1 MTRKTF
7 AVHDA
12 TAAAT
17 SRWPHDPSAAP
28 LGQASDEQPGTFR
41 ELADHCRDV
50 VWVRDAQNAELTYV
64 NPAYRSLWG
73 RDAEDVRDPDTGWIG
88 AIHPDDRPRV
98 LEALRPDAL
107 RRGFQEEYRLV
118 HPDATRWV
126 HDRGVAV
133 PDPDGVVRRIVGIA
147 EDITERRALE
157 QQLVGS
163 QKLEGMGRLA
173 GGVAHD
179 FNNLLTAILGYSESI
194 VRQSD
199 PRDPLRAEALEIQR
213 AGEKAAALTRQLLAF
228 SKRQALKMTVVD
240 LNVIVRDVHQML
252 DRLIG
257 EHIAIEPRLATDLD
271 AVTADSTQLEQ
282 IVVNL
287 ALNARDAMPHGG
299 RLTITTTTADRAESD
314 SGAFT
319 MPAGRFTILSVADTG
334 TGMDAQTRAQIFE
347 PFFTTKGPGEGSGL
361 GLATV
366 YGTVKQLGGYIE
378 VESRLGEGTC
388 FTISLPC
395 TNQPAEPPTPRP
407 EPVAAAPGRGETILL
422 VEDDP
427 AVRAFTGHALRC
439 AGYHV
444 LDAESPEVA
453 LRLAAETH
461 GAIDGVLTDVIMPG
475 MNGKQMVT
483 RLERICPDAKVL
495 YMSGYS
501 GTTYFDPSIV
511 DPARERLLEKPF
523 TRDTLLQTMRDVLEG
538 TVMIN
543 PGDRLA

>member
-1 MTRKTF
+1 M
-7 AVHDA
+7 
-12 TAAAT
+12 
-17 SRWPHDPSAAP
+17 
-28 LGQASDEQPGTFR
+28 
-41 ELADHCRDV
+41 
-50 VWVRDAQNAELTYV
+50 WVRDARNAELTYV

-73 RDAEDVRDPDTGWIG
+73 RDAEDTRDPDTGWVG
-88 AIHPDDRPRV
+88 TIHDDDRPRV
-98 LEALRPDAL
+98 REALRPDAL

-118 HPDATRWV
+118 HPDGTRCV

-194 VRQSD
+194 VRHSD

-240 LNVIVRDVHQML
+240 LNVIIRDVHQML

-257 EHIAIEPRLATDLD
+257 EHIAIEPLLAADLD

-287 ALNARDAMPHGG
+287 ALNAATPCQGG

-319 MPAGRFTILSVADTG
+319 MP
-334 TGMDAQTRAQIFE
+334 
-347 PFFTTKGPGEGSGL
+347 
-361 GLATV
+361 
-366 YGTVKQLGGYIE
+366 GGG
-378 VESRLGEGTC
+378 VSP
-388 FTISLPC
+388 SS
-395 TNQPAEPPTPRP
+395 ASPTPARGWTLRRAHKSSSRSSP
-407 EPVAAAPGRGETILL
+407 PRGRARDRDWG
-422 VEDDP
+422 
-427 AVRAFTGHALRC
+427 
-439 AGYHV
+439 
-444 LDAESPEVA
+444 SPPS
-453 LRLAAETH
+453 T
-461 GAIDGVLTDVIMPG
+461 
-475 MNGKQMVT
+475 T
-483 RLERICPDAKVL
+483 R
-495 YMSGYS
+495 
-501 GTTYFDPSIV
+501 
-511 DPARERLLEKPF
+511 
-523 TRDTLLQTMRDVLEG
+523 
-538 TVMIN
+538 
-543 PGDRLA
+543 